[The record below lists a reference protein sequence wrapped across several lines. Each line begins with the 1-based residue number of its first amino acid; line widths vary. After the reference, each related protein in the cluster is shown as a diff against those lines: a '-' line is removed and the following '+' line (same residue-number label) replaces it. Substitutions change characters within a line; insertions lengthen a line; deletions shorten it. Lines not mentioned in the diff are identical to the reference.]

1 MRQISN
7 FLPTKTRFLH
17 TFLYLCPHIYT
28 NSHKA
33 MHKIAILLIS
43 TLLFVGCNSQV
54 DNGKESIYVT
64 ITPLQA
70 IVEEIT
76 MGDFNVEVIVPKGA
90 SPETFEPTPKQV
102 TAMSEAEFIFS
113 TGLIDFEQSLVG
125 RLSGNAEV
133 VNLSEGIE
141 LIAGSCSHGHKH
153 HHHGVDPHIWT
164 SPRALRTM
172 VVNAHDAIM
181 EHYPDS
187 TKYTTA
193 TEQLLERIDSLDAYC
208 AQRIKETGIEAVM
221 IYHPAYTYYARDYS
235 IEQIAIEHDGK
246 EPSLRQTTELIDRA
260 KRHGIT
266 VILCQPQ
273 YSADKVRAIAEEAG
287 AEIITTDPLSE
298 DILGEIE
305 RITDVIC
312 R

>member
-1 MRQISN
+1 M
-7 FLPTKTRFLH
+7 H

-28 NSHKA
+28 KGHKA
-33 MHKIAILLIS
+33 MRKIAILLIS
-43 TLLFVGCNSQV
+43 ALLIVGCGSKQN
-54 DNGKESIYVT
+54 NGKESIYVT

-90 SPETFEPTPKQV
+90 SPETFEPTPKQI

-125 RLSGNAEV
+125 RLPGDAEV
-133 VNLSEGIE
+133 VNLSEDIE

-164 SPRALRTM
+164 SPQALRTM
-172 VVNAHDAIM
+172 VINAHDAIM

-187 TKYTTA
+187 VKYTAA
-193 TEQLLERIDSLDAYC
+193 TERLLKRIDSLDAYC
-208 AQRIKETGIEAVM
+208 AERIEEAGVEAVM
-221 IYHPAYTYYARDYS
+221 IYHPAYTYYARDYG

-260 KRHGIT
+260 KEHNIG

-273 YSADKVRAIAEEAG
+273 YSVDKVRAIANDAD
-287 AEIITTDPLSE
+287 AEVVTTDPLSE

-305 RITDVIC
+305 RVTDIIC